1 MAVWRFW
8 GMLLAG
14 CAASLPTAY
23 YPLETGAVTAL
34 TVEGV
39 RYLAD
44 EDVVLTA
51 GGHPWKVAVCR
62 GDR

>member
-1 MAVWRFW
+1 
-8 GMLLAG
+8 MLLAG